1 MDISMLENFLSAS
14 VRMAT
19 PLLIASLG
27 MLISERAGLVNIGAE
42 GIMLF
47 ASFAGYAGAKLSGN
61 YWIGLIWG
69 IGTGLIL
76 AYAFALATIHFKA
89 KQIIIGAALNIFCAG
104 ASSFLYR
111 LVFYGTD
118 RLDKGI
124 AAQTFPSLPIPFL
137 SRIPLLGHMIFDH
150 NILVYFSFAM
160 VALLWFTM
168 KKTSL
173 GLRIIAVGDH
183 PSAAD
188 SLGVSVVLVCYWA
201 VLFSGAMMGIAG
213 TFLSI
218 AQASSFGENMV
229 SGKGFIAMAVV
240 ILGKWSP
247 LGVLGGALLFGG
259 ANALQMLVQLSGITI
274 PRNIIMMVPYVM
286 TVVAVLAVSRF
297 KVGAPRALGIPY
309 EKQ

>member
-1 MDISMLENFLSAS
+1 MDILMLENFLSAS

-19 PLLIASLG
+19 PLLIAALG
-27 MLISERAGLVNIGAE
+27 MLVSERAGLVNIGAE
-42 GIMLF
+42 GIMLI
-47 ASFAGYAGAKLSGN
+47 ASFAGYAGAKISGS
-61 YWIGLIWG
+61 YWLGLFWG
-69 IGTGLIL
+69 IVTGLIF
-76 AYAFALATIHFKA
+76 AYGFALATIRFKA
-89 KQIIIGAALNIFCAG
+89 RQIIVGAALNIFCAG

-111 LVFYGTD
+111 LIFYGTD

-124 AAQTFPSLPIPFL
+124 AAETFPSMP
-137 SRIPLLGHMIFDH
+137 IPLLSRLPLLGQMLFQH
-150 NILVYFSFAM
+150 NILVYFGFVM

-173 GLRIIAVGDH
+173 GLKLIAVGDH
-183 PSAAD
+183 PLAAD
-188 SLGVSVVLVCYWA
+188 SLGVSVVLVRYGA

-218 AQASSFGENMV
+218 AQASSFGENMI

-247 LGVLGGALLFGG
+247 VGVLGGALLFGG
-259 ANALQMLVQLSGITI
+259 ANALQMLVQLSGIAI
-274 PRNIIMMVPYVM
+274 PRNIILMVPYLV
-286 TVVAVLAVSRF
+286 TVVAVLAVSRH
-297 KVGAPRALGIPY
+297 KVGAPRALGMPY